1 MPKVRTAKLTFQ
13 KRLSTGSSSKSD
25 YDVKPWQPNVCVPGK
40 SGTSAAISEVR
51 SNWGIQ
57 IQNGAS
63 KLEEQQR
70 GTNCRNKLKGKF
82 EAKGTNWEWRE
93 QTEGTNLTSEREQ
106 EKVPKSNPHN
116 PPLIIA
122 IIMIIIVIPIIV
134 RSILII
140 IDHSDRAKNF
150 PGFWLKLKLFDLPDL
165 NKCASEVVVTNH
177 WWATRKLS
185 KEDACR
191 WSSERNC
198 EGSLKLSIERPE
210 Y

>member
-1 MPKVRTAKLTFQ
+1 M
-13 KRLSTGSSSKSD
+13 
-25 YDVKPWQPNVCVPGK
+25 
-40 SGTSAAISEVR
+40 
-51 SNWGIQ
+51 
-57 IQNGAS
+57 
-63 KLEEQQR
+63 
-70 GTNCRNKLKGKF
+70 
-82 EAKGTNWEWRE
+82 
-93 QTEGTNLTSEREQ
+93 TSEREQ

-150 PGFWLKLKLFDLPDL
+150 PGFWLKLFDLPDL
-165 NKCASEVVVTNH
+165 NVVTNH

-191 WSSERNC
+191 
-198 EGSLKLSIERPE
+198 
-210 Y
+210 